1 MIDTTE
7 NNIIYPTLNYDFD
20 SKNLSYKNPKSSN
33 FLLYTSG
40 IFIALNTFSFSSEV
54 IDTNYSI
61 DFECVNKYS
70 KLNEKIELYSS
81 QEYEQVLLNLVNY
94 IEKNSID
101 IDEEIYEYIEDN
113 FWDFIWIQKTSIY
126 TFQSI

>member
-1 MIDTTE
+1 MLPNRHILLFCFTVI
-7 NNIIYPTLNYDFD
+7 NCFFIVKYGSRQHY
-20 SKNLSYKNPKSSN
+20 LSEYILGAAYSTGI
-33 FLLYTSG
+33 LLA
-40 IFIALNTFSFSSEV
+40 IFFFTKQKIKE
-54 IDTNYSI
+54 NYSI

-113 FWDFIWIQKTSIY
+113 FWDFI
-126 TFQSI
+126 

>member
-20 SKNLSYKNPKSSN
+20 SKSLSYKNPKSSN

-40 IFIALNTFSFSSEV
+40 IFIALNAFSFSSEV

-113 FWDFIWIQKTSIY
+113 FWDFI
-126 TFQSI
+126 